1 MSLFRDLLRVSEI
14 NRIMRD
20 RLDFICDVEIDES
33 LIEPAELNPLDMR
46 PLEFR
51 VSFGMSK
58 EFFKTL
64 LDMLTPQLARKNQ
77 NDTGNLLPIHRLA
90 IFLQFLHTNGFYKSV
105 GTQFYLRVDKAV
117 VSRRQK

>member
-14 NRIMRD
+14 NRIMSD
-20 RLDFICDVEIDES
+20 QLDFICDVEIDES

-64 LDMLTPQLARKNQ
+64 LDMLTPQVARKNQ

-90 IFLQFLHTNGFYKSV
+90 IFLQFLHTNGFYKSI
-105 GTQFYLRVDKAV
+105 GTQFYLPDMND
-117 VSRRQK
+117 

>member
-1 MSLFRDLLRVSEI
+1 
-14 NRIMRD
+14 MRD
-20 RLDFICDVEIDES
+20 QLDFTCDVEIDES

-90 IFLQFLHTNGFYKSV
+90 IFLQFHHTNGFYKSV
-105 GTQFYLRVDKAV
+105 GTKIYLPDMND
-117 VSRRQK
+117 

>member
-90 IFLQFLHTNGFYKSV
+90 IFLQFLRTNGFYKSV

>member
-1 MSLFRDLLRVSEI
+1 
-14 NRIMRD
+14 
-20 RLDFICDVEIDES
+20 
-33 LIEPAELNPLDMR
+33 MR

-64 LDMLTPQLARKNQ
+64 LDMLTPQVARKNQ

-90 IFLQFLHTNGFYKSV
+90 IFLQFHHTNGFYKRV
-105 GTQFYLRVDKAV
+105 GTQFYLPDMND
-117 VSRRQK
+117 

>member
-58 EFFKTL
+58 EFFKK
-64 LDMLTPQLARKNQ
+64 P
-77 NDTGNLLPIHRLA
+77 LLPIHRLA

-105 GTQFYLRVDKAV
+105 GTQFYLPDMND
-117 VSRRQK
+117 

>member
-14 NRIMRD
+14 DRIMRD

>member
-1 MSLFRDLLRVSEI
+1 MSLFRDLLRVLEI

-64 LDMLTPQLARKNQ
+64 LDMLTPQVARKNQ

-90 IFLQFLHTNGFYKSV
+90 IFLQFHHTNGFYKRV
-105 GTQFYLRVDKAV
+105 GTQFYLPDMND
-117 VSRRQK
+117 